1 MHFKGFTKNTFNKI
15 CVWLIFGLTCYL
27 ILMAE
32 ISYFNKSYYKDD
44 DIVKRPSIKVTKDIV
59 YDSEDYLSMDV
70 DFTRGYAIIGL
81 TDDEY
86 VRNLFI
92 DQDGMYYLLEYD
104 KEDMTS
110 TYINNKSYITKV
122 ESRYV
127 TDIVDVLVN
136 RYKIPLSGEVYNT
149 DMQDEDDIKVVNY
162 GYLLTLGNIENFSEK
177 DKKELYNFFDSFKL
191 LSEGQDELFLSRLQE
206 IKQNIK
212 KL

>member
-1 MHFKGFTKNTFNKI
+1 MYFKGFTKYTFNKI
-15 CVWLIFGLTCYL
+15 YVWIVFGLVCYL
-27 ILMAE
+27 VLMAE

-44 DIVKRPSIKVTKDIV
+44 DIIKRPSIKVTKDIV

-81 TDDEY
+81 TDDDY

-191 LSEGQDELFLSRLQE
+191 LSEGQDELFLSHLQE